1 MMKCYGTSGMG
12 QGSRS
17 VGEEGPDAGGESL
30 LLLLKELGTTV
41 SERSWNKLSSTD
53 SRSLGAC
60 AASCLL
66 IRPCPRTL
74 PQSAESAC
82 LGGGPGKSACPT
94 APQVIPK
101 HPKV

>member
-1 MMKCYGTSGMG
+1 MKCYGTSRMG

-17 VGEEGPDAGGESL
+17 VSDEGPDARGESL
-30 LLLLKELGTTV
+30 LLLLKEPGTAV
-41 SERSWNKLSSTD
+41 SERSWNKFPSTD

-60 AASCLL
+60 AAICL

-74 PQSAESAC
+74 PQSAESAY

-94 APQVIPK
+94 APQVILK